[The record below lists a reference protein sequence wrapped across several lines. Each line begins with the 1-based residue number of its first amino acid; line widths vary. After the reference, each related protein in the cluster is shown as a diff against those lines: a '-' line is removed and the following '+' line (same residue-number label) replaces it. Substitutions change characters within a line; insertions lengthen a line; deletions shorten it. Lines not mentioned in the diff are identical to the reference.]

1 MDDYGQPYG
10 QPYGPPVLAPRTN
23 GMAIAALA
31 CGIGGF
37 FVFPASFA
45 AVVLA
50 HIARR
55 EIRRTG
61 EAGDGMATAG
71 LVLGYIGSVL
81 GVLLI
86 VGFILALLFLA
97 SWSSGAPATPLWPG
111 SAALPGRRF
120 LVAYCS
126 GGNGASETRRA

>member
-1 MDDYGQPYG
+1 LDHDGELTNGDLPVMDDYGQAYGQPYG
-10 QPYGPPVLAPRTN
+10 QPVLAPRTN

-45 AVVLA
+45 AVVLG

-55 EIRRTG
+55 EIRQTG
-61 EAGDGMATAG
+61 EAGSGMATAG
-71 LVLGYIGSVL
+71 LVLGYVGTVI

-86 VGFILALLFLA
+86 VGFLGAVLFLA
-97 SWSSGAPATPLWPG
+97 SWS
-111 SAALPGRRF
+111 
-120 LVAYCS
+120 
-126 GGNGASETRRA
+126 

>member
-1 MDDYGQPYG
+1 VTDDYGQPYEAPSRQTYG
-10 QPYGPPVLAPRTN
+10 SPYGPPYGQLVPAPRTN

-45 AVVLA
+45 AVILG

-61 EAGDGMATAG
+61 EGGDGMATTG
-71 LVLGYIGSVL
+71 LVLGYIGSVIAAL
-81 GVLLI
+81 AI
-86 VGFILALLFLA
+86 VAIVVAVVFLA
-97 SWSSGAPATPLWPG
+97 SWS
-111 SAALPGRRF
+111 
-120 LVAYCS
+120 
-126 GGNGASETRRA
+126 

>member
-1 MDDYGQPYG
+1 MTDGPPYGQPYG
-10 QPYGPPVLAPRTN
+10 QTALAPRTN

-45 AVVLA
+45 AVALG

-61 EAGDGMATAG
+61 KPATAWPPPG
-71 LVLGYIGSVL
+71 
-81 GVLLI
+81 
-86 VGFILALLFLA
+86 
-97 SWSSGAPATPLWPG
+97 WSSAI
-111 SAALPGRRF
+111 SGR
-120 LVAYCS
+120 
-126 GGNGASETRRA
+126 

>member
-1 MDDYGQPYG
+1 MTNDYRPPYG
-10 QPYGPPVLAPRTN
+10 QPDGQPALAPRTN

-45 AVVLA
+45 AVALGY
-50 HIARR
+50 IARR

-61 EAGDGMATAG
+61 NTGDGMATAG
-71 LVLGYIGSVL
+71 LVLGYIGSVI

-86 VGFILALLFLA
+86 IGFIVALLALV
-97 SWSSGAPATPLWPG
+97 SWS
-111 SAALPGRRF
+111 
-120 LVAYCS
+120 
-126 GGNGASETRRA
+126 

>member
-1 MDDYGQPYG
+1 LSRDGELADGELAVMDDYGPPYG
-10 QPYGPPVLAPRTN
+10 QPYGPPALAPRTN
-23 GMAIAALA
+23 GLAIAALA

-45 AVVLA
+45 AVVLG

-71 LVLGYIGSVL
+71 LVLGYIGTAIA
-81 GVLLI
+81 VLLI
-86 VGFILALLFLA
+86 VGVVVAVLFLA
-97 SWSSGAPATPLWPG
+97 SWS
-111 SAALPGRRF
+111 
-120 LVAYCS
+120 
-126 GGNGASETRRA
+126 

>member
-1 MDDYGQPYG
+1 MNLTGGELAVMDDYGQPYG
-10 QPYGPPVLAPRTN
+10 QPYGPPATTPRTN

-45 AVVLA
+45 AVVLG

-61 EAGDGMATAG
+61 EAGDGLATAG
-71 LVLGYIGSVL
+71 LVLGYIGSVI

-86 VGFILALLFLA
+86 VGVLVAVLLLA
-97 SWSSGAPATPLWPG
+97 SWS
-111 SAALPGRRF
+111 
-120 LVAYCS
+120 
-126 GGNGASETRRA
+126 

>member
-1 MDDYGQPYG
+1 MTNDYGPPYGQPYG
-10 QPYGPPVLAPRTN
+10 QTALAPRTN

-45 AVVLA
+45 AVALG

-71 LVLGYIGSVL
+71 LVLGYIGSVI
-81 GVLLI
+81 GVLLVI
-86 VGFILALLFLA
+86 GFILAVVFLA
-97 SWSSGAPATPLWPG
+97 SWS
-111 SAALPGRRF
+111 
-120 LVAYCS
+120 
-126 GGNGASETRRA
+126 

>member
-1 MDDYGQPYG
+1 MDDYGPPYG
-10 QPYGPPVLAPRTN
+10 QPYGPPVPAPRTN

-45 AVVLA
+45 AVVLG

-71 LVLGYIGSVL
+71 LVLGYIGTAI
-81 GVLLI
+81 GILLI
-86 VGFILALLFLA
+86 VGFILAALFLA
-97 SWSSGAPATPLWPG
+97 SWS
-111 SAALPGRRF
+111 
-120 LVAYCS
+120 
-126 GGNGASETRRA
+126 

>member
-23 GMAIAALA
+23 GMAIAALV

-45 AVVLA
+45 AVILG

-55 EIRRTG
+55 DIRRTG
-61 EAGDGMATAG
+61 EAGSGMATAG
-71 LVLGYIGSVL
+71 LVLGYVGTVIAVLVIIG
-81 GVLLI
+81 I
-86 VGFILALLFLA
+86 ILAAFFLA
-97 SWSSGAPATPLWPG
+97 SSASS
-111 SAALPGRRF
+111 S
-120 LVAYCS
+120 
-126 GGNGASETRRA
+126 